1 MRAMSAPAD
10 MGHFGEAH
18 FSCGLP
24 NALVFK
30 ISMAKSVR
38 AFPYFQ
44 QLPNEESKKPENEGA
59 TVVTVSYMNVLPGI
73 LSMML
78 S

>member
-10 MGHFGEAH
+10 TRHFREAH
-18 FSCGLP
+18 FSCGFS
-24 NALVFK
+24 NAPVFN

-38 AFPYFQ
+38 AFPYFRQ
-44 QLPNEESKKPENEGA
+44 FPDEESKKPENEGA